1 LKCGDVIRLKSA
13 IIGYNLRTDET
24 TFGLTTEL
32 LPMVH
37 GMPDD
42 RADAAIN
49 WKIKCPNK
57 DKG

>member
-1 LKCGDVIRLKSA
+1 
-13 IIGYNLRTDET
+13 
-24 TFGLTTEL
+24 
-32 LPMVH
+32 MVH

-57 DKG
+57 EKGEVINFKDEIKLKHSVTGKYI